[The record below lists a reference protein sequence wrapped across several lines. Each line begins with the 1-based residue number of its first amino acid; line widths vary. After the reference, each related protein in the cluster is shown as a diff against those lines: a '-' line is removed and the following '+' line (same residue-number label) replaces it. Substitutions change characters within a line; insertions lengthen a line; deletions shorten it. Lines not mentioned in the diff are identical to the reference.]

1 MVPVAPGFHSH
12 GGTHLSLE
20 GFFISWK
27 IQKTSINY
35 DNIWMIFGG
44 TPILGNAHMILTC
57 FFSLLVLNEG
67 NAWVAGGCRNYY

>member
-12 GGTHLSLE
+12 GGTPLSLE
-20 GFFISWK
+20 GLVHGTST
-27 IQKTSINY
+27 KTSINMDDDWGYPY
-35 DNIWMIFGG
+35 DFDM
-44 TPILGNAHMILTC
+44 